1 MALNNLGLGFLFTAK
16 DLASGTMRNV
26 QGNFNKFASG
36 SVKQMGIMQGAIA
49 ATGLGLATLAAGIG
63 AVAGGFSLANEFA
76 KFEQG
81 LAAVGAVTKA
91 STREMQLLK
100 DAAVQA
106 GIATQ
111 FSPDEATE
119 GLLSLAT
126 AGQTAAQAT
135 ETLIPVLDLAAGSLG
150 QLGVAESAE
159 AVVGTLNAYGMAAT
173 EATGVTDRLLRVTQL
188 TNFQTRD
195 FQVGLAKAAA
205 AGATFNQDLNDVLIT
220 MGLLRNRNIDASSS
234 ATSLR
239 ESVRRLGSDQNAQNA
254 VTEAGVEIFDEQTG
268 KMRSLIDITSDLA
281 EATSDMT
288 DEERNRI
295 IVQGFGARGLLA
307 FNAIQKAA
315 FTTMKDGAEV
325 TLEGREAIAALRAEM
340 EETGGTA
347 ASFREKLLDTFE
359 GQKTLLKG
367 SMQTLGIV
375 AGEGFAATFK
385 PIISLVIEGVNVFIQ
400 MIKATPTPL
409 KQLIAAIVI
418 AGGALTAG
426 AGAAT
431 LLGVA
436 IALLIP
442 VIKIVLIVLAAIAA
456 TMIPI
461 IIAIGALVAGF
472 ILLKSAFD
480 QNVGGIADAAEAW
493 WAKIKLTFQAASQLF
508 SQGGFSGAVREEMQ
522 KAENQGIRNFA
533 IGLFMWVERIRNF
546 FGGLIEGF
554 RARIQEA
561 APLFESLKTAVGE
574 LGRAFNQL
582 FAEADANEASQT
594 WREFGSTGE
603 SVGRKIARAIDGIVI
618 GLTVLVRWWTVL
630 LTAARYFG
638 DIWAKDVQPALDDA
652 KESFGDLNSSMDMFK
667 IKARGSGEEVSLLVR
682 MVTAAFRVML
692 LPIRTGIML
701 WSIFT
706 RAIAAALTFAR
717 QAIASFAAVVSG
729 IFGFIRAL
737 ISGDWSAMW
746 SEAGMVVFGVLNSV
760 IQQLIAFART
770 FAGVIDSIA
779 ASAGKDLG
787 ATEKVN
793 ALAGQMEGGLAKM
806 TGVEVRDGRPVFVDE
821 SDITQPADPAARVA
835 EEQANA
841 ARVLEEIGDTFPKK
855 EEAASDQRS
864 SDELL
869 AELKSLTGSMDKLG
883 ARPIQNNLNLS
894 IDGQDLAAALEG
906 GSGRNDARGFAPS
919 QGSTD

>member
-16 DLASGTMRNV
+16 DMASGTMRRV
-26 QGNFNKFASG
+26 QGNFNQFAGG
-36 SVKQMGIMQGAIA
+36 SVKQMGTMQGAIA
-49 ATGLGLATLAAGIG
+49 ATGLGLATMAAGIG
-63 AVAGGFSLANEFA
+63 AVAGSFALANEFA

-126 AGQTAAQAT
+126 AGQTAKQAT
-135 ETLIPVLDLAAGSLG
+135 KTLIPVLDLAAGSLG

-159 AVVGTLNAYGMAAT
+159 SVVGTLNAYGMAAN
-173 EATGVTDRLLRVTQL
+173 EAANVTDRLLRITQL

-234 ATSLR
+234 ATALR
-239 ESVRRLGSDQNAQNA
+239 ESVRRLGSDQNAQKA
-254 VTEAGVEIFDEQTG
+254 MAEAGVEVFDEQTG

-281 EATSDMT
+281 EVTSTMT

-315 FTTMKDGAEV
+315 FTTMKDGTEI

-347 ASFREKLLDTFE
+347 ASFRDKLLDTFE

-375 AGEGFAATFK
+375 AGEGFAVTFK
-385 PIISLVIEGVNVFIQ
+385 PIISLVIEGVNVFIRL
-400 MIKATPTPL
+400 IKATPTPL
-409 KQLIAAIVI
+409 KQFIAAIVI

-431 LLGVA
+431 LIGVA

-442 VIKIVLIVLAAIAA
+442 VIKVVLITLAAIAVIMA
-456 TMIPI
+456 PVIV
-461 IIAIGALVAGF
+461 AILGVVGAL

-480 QNVGGIADAAEAW
+480 QNVGGIADSAASW
-493 WAKIKLTFQAASQLF
+493 WTKIKLTFQAASQLF

-533 IGLFMWVERIRNF
+533 VGLFMWVERIKNF
-546 FGGLIEGF
+546 FSGLVEGF

-561 APLFESLKTAVGE
+561 APLFESLKEAVGE
-574 LGRAFNQL
+574 LGHAFNQL
-582 FAEADANEASQT
+582 FGEADADEASQT

-603 SVGRKIARAIDGIVI
+603 SVGRTVARAIDGIVLGI
-618 GLTVLVRWWTVL
+618 TVLVRWWTVL

-638 DIWAKDVQPALDDA
+638 DIWAKDVQPALDEA
-652 KESFGDLNSSMDMFK
+652 KESFNDLKSSMDGFK
-667 IKARGSGEEVSLLVR
+667 SNARGTGEEMSGLVR
-682 MVTAAFRVML
+682 MVTMAFRIML
-692 LPIRTGIML
+692 IPIRVGIML
-701 WSIFT
+701 WSIFART
-706 RAIAAALTFAR
+706 TAAALTFAQ
-717 QAIASFAAVVSG
+717 QAVASFAAIVSG
-729 IFGFIRAL
+729 IFGFVRAM
-737 ISGDWSAMW
+737 ISGDWNAMW
-746 SEAGMVVFGVLNSV
+746 AEAGMVVFGVLNSV
-760 IQQLIAFART
+760 IQMLIAFART

-779 ASAGKDLG
+779 ASAGQDLG

-793 ALAGQMEGGLAKM
+793 ALAGRMEGGLAKM

-821 SDITQPADPAARVA
+821 SDITKPADPATRAA
-835 EEQANA
+835 EEQANT
-841 ARVLEEIGDTFPKK
+841 ARVLEEIGDAFPKK
-855 EEAASDQRS
+855 EEAGSDQRS
-864 SDELL
+864 T
-869 AELKSLTGSMDKLG
+869 AELISEMQSLTSGMDKLG
-883 ARPIQNNLNLS
+883 ARPIQNNLTLT
-894 IDGQDLAAALEG
+894 IDGQELAAALEG
-906 GSGRNDARGFAPS
+906 GSGRNDARGFAPG